1 MCAERTASRREG
13 TRADS
18 LSRSTGRRRRTS
30 PRRSLRRKRRRRST
44 RTSVRPCARSRLGT
58 PLTFLRQSVD
68 EIWTPASRLSS
79 SDQRASRTGRRV
91 AAGRTRTCV
100 QCCWK
105 RLTRCLPRCPQD
117 LDLMNDQ
124 MVTKLRQDMETAAN
138 EDIDENERGS
148 FAFHK
153 LQMLDRVVETLQKC
167 VLALPFLVQGD
178 SRTSLGAGLLLPNPL
193 SITVSSKS

>member
-1 MCAERTASRREG
+1 
-13 TRADS
+13 
-18 LSRSTGRRRRTS
+18 
-30 PRRSLRRKRRRRST
+30 
-44 RTSVRPCARSRLGT
+44 
-58 PLTFLRQSVD
+58 
-68 EIWTPASRLSS
+68 
-79 SDQRASRTGRRV
+79 
-91 AAGRTRTCV
+91 
-100 QCCWK
+100 
-105 RLTRCLPRCPQD
+105 
-117 LDLMNDQ
+117 MNDQ